1 MDYKLLFLDVDG
13 TLKQEPYGISE
24 YNKAA
29 VLKAC
34 QAGKKVSIA
43 SGRNRD
49 LILQTVKEL
58 KLEQFGASYTI
69 ALNGAHII
77 DNQSGKTLHTV
88 PIPYDIVYQLFSK
101 ANEMEITCHVYTENY
116 IYFNYHD
123 FQFDWYQNG
132 GCTCELV
139 DMKLKDMG
147 LKEEPLKF
155 FLLSKNSEKLVKY
168 REEMAQSAEGI
179 LNAEYSTIYSLE
191 YTSIHASKG
200 LGLEYICGLHNI
212 PLKYAIAAGDGEND
226 ISMLRMAGLGIAMKN
241 ALDSVKK
248 NADTIS
254 ERACTEDGV
263 ADIINRYLL
272 V

>member
-24 YNKAA
+24 HNKAA

-34 QAGKKVSIA
+34 QAGIKVSIA

-58 KLEQFGASYTI
+58 KLDQFGASYTI

-88 PIPYDIVYQLFSK
+88 PIPSDIVYQLFSK
-101 ANEMEITCHVYTENY
+101 ANEMEISCHVYTENY
-116 IYFNYHD
+116 VYFNYND
-123 FQFDWYQNG
+123 FMFEWYQKNG
-132 GCTCELV
+132 CSCELA
-139 DMKLKDMG
+139 DMKLKNMG
-147 LKEEPLKF
+147 FKEEPLKF
-155 FLLSKNSEKLVKY
+155 FLFSKSRDKLVKY
-168 REEMAQSAEGI
+168 RDKMAQNTNEIMNS
-179 LNAEYSTIYSLE
+179 EYSTINSLE

-200 LGLEYICGLHNI
+200 LGMEYICELHNI

-241 ALDSVKK
+241 ALDSVKE

-272 V
+272 G